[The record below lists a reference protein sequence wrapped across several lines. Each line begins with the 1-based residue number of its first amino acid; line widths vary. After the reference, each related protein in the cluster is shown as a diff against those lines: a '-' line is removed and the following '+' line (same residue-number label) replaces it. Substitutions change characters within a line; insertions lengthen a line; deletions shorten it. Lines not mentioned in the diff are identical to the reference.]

1 MKTSIKQKNPLILI
15 ADDDRSTIILLRA
28 ILQKEGCRVIETSNG
43 EECIKTYQQEKPDLV
58 ILDAVMPI
66 LDGFTCCQ
74 KIKALNSSTSP
85 TPIIMI
91 TGLDGRKSVDQ
102 AFQVGATDYIN
113 KPIHPSILRQR
124 LLRTL
129 EAKWAEEALR
139 ESENK
144 YRFLVDNL
152 KEVIFQIDSQGN
164 LIFLNP
170 IWSEITGFS
179 VSESLN
185 NPLSNFIHPKD
196 DLLYRQKLT
205 SLVEKQEK
213 NIYFQARFLKKSGG
227 SGWMEFYAYPVLFN
241 DKSLVKISGTINDIT
256 QRKYQEKYQNIENS
270 VAKVITNNITCE
282 EALSEILRIFCIYLD
297 WELGEFWQI
306 DSETKLL
313 SYKANYNQFLDEFP
327 QYIEQESNNKY
338 YSESEFLDQ
347 VLSENNFIL
356 AKVNNQDLSIE
367 NTATNTN
374 LISFQTVFGFP
385 IVNGDEQLGVIT
397 LFSQKIQKI
406 KFILPIVTAISSQ
419 IGQFIK
425 RKQTEEALKN
435 QHIVLQSELTQA
447 SNYVRSLL
455 PSPLT
460 DKVKIKQYFLPSIQL
475 GGDIFDYYWLD
486 EQNLAMYLLDVAGH
500 GVRPALLSVSIHN
513 ILRSQSLYNT
523 DFYEPWTVLTELN
536 RVFQMDKN
544 GNDYFTIWYGVYN
557 LEKREL
563 TYSCAAHPPAILLGS
578 DTKAIT
584 TKKLSTENIAIGMF
598 SQFNFEQKFVQIE
611 PNNTLYIF
619 SDGIY
624 EIPQANGQLW
634 GLDAFVDTVK
644 QYYQNH
650 NTNLEQVVYHVQE
663 INGNKTLDD
672 DLSLIQLTFP

>member
-43 EECIKTYQQEKPDLV
+43 EECIKAYQQEKPDLV

-66 LDGFTCCQ
+66 IDGFTCCQ
-74 KIKALNSSTSP
+74 KIKKFNSSTST

-91 TGLDGRKSVDQ
+91 TGLDGRKSVDR
-102 AFQVGATDYIN
+102 AFEVGATDYIN

-179 VSESLN
+179 ISESLN
-185 NPLSNFIHPKD
+185 KPLSDFIHPED
-196 DLLYRQKLT
+196 DLRYRQKLR
-205 SLVEKQEK
+205 SLVEEQED
-213 NIYFQARFLKKSGG
+213 NIYLQARYLKKASKL
-227 SGWMEFYAYPVLFN
+227 GWMELYAYPVLFH
-241 DKSLVKISGTINDIT
+241 DQSLVKISGTINDIT
-256 QRKYQEKYQNIENS
+256 QRKYQERYQDIENS
-270 VAKVITNNITCE
+270 IAKTITQNLTLE
-282 EALSEILRIFCIYLD
+282 DALPHIIRSFCLNLD
-297 WELGEFWQI
+297 WDLGEFWQI
-306 DSETKLL
+306 DTETKLL
-313 SYKANYNQFLDEFP
+313 SYKANYNQFIDEFP
-327 QYIEQESNNKY
+327 EYKELESTHKP
-338 YSESEFLDQ
+338 YSESEFLNK

-356 AKVNNQDLSIE
+356 AEVRNKDISPE
-367 NTATNTN
+367 NTSTN
-374 LISFQTVFGFP
+374 LMSFQTVFGFP
-385 IVNGDEQLGVIT
+385 IVNGEEQLGIIT
-397 LFSQKIQKI
+397 LFSQKVQKI
-406 KFILPIVTAISSQ
+406 EFMLPIVTAVSSQ

-425 RKQTEEALKN
+425 RKQTEESLNN
-435 QHIVLQSELTQA
+435 QHIILQSELIQA

-460 DKVKIKQYFLPSIQL
+460 SKVKIEQYFLPCIQL

-486 EQNLAMYLLDVAGH
+486 DHHLAIYLLDVAGH
-500 GVRPALLSVSIHN
+500 GVRSALLSVSIHN
-513 ILRSQSLYNT
+513 LLRSQSLYNT
-523 DFYEPWTVLTELN
+523 DFYEPWTVMTELN
-536 RVFQMDKN
+536 RVFQMDEK

-557 LEKREL
+557 LAKQEL
-563 TYSCAAHPPAILLGS
+563 TYSSAAHPPAILLTS
-578 DTKAIT
+578 DSKTST
-584 TKKLSTENIAIGMF
+584 VRKLSTENIAIGMF
-598 SQFNFEQKFVQIE
+598 SKFDFEQQFVQVE
-611 PNNTLYIF
+611 PNSTLYIF

-624 EIPQANGQLW
+624 EIPQANGKIW
-634 GLDAFVDTVK
+634 GLDAFVNTIK
-644 QYYQNH
+644 QYHQN
-650 NTNLEQVVYHVQE
+650 TKIDLEQVVNHVQK
-663 INGNKTLDD
+663 INGNNTLDD
-672 DLSLIQLTFP
+672 DLSLIQLTLK